1 LCYSYSAHS
10 EKVMHSLFRP
20 AVTSVCGQKSFRDP
34 LAFERG
40 EDFHAGLQKPTA
52 DRVLAG
58 PVPPIAAL
66 SARMQLAYPS
76 RAMFFRRP
84 RRRGLSRPS
93 RSSEYLTA
101 SRGERSRYHRWESRY
116 GIWHMAWHGRVV
128 GKTIRIAQ
136 AGSSDPSLTLCSREP
151 LGNFLICSAFS
162 L

>member
-1 LCYSYSAHS
+1 
-10 EKVMHSLFRP
+10 MHSLFRP

-66 SARMQLAYPS
+66 FARMQLAYPS

-93 RSSEYLTA
+93 RSSKVPHCIT
-101 SRGERSRYHRWESRY
+101 RGGIAISQV
-116 GIWHMAWHGRVV
+116 GIAIWHLAHGVAWTR
-128 GKTIRIAQ
+128 RWQ
-136 AGSSDPSLTLCSREP
+136 DYPDRAG
-151 LGNFLICSAFS
+151 GI
-162 L
+162 